1 MPDLTVRKIGHS
13 VTVML
18 DTDGTPLWMGERMV
32 EVAPGE
38 WMTPAMADFTGVT
51 ADAANHLGVSETPC
65 QVSTHNLL
73 LLNDGL
79 HCPEC
84 RAEI

>member
-1 MPDLTVRKIGHS
+1 MADLTVRKIGH
-13 VTVML
+13 TIPVML
-18 DTDGTPLWMGERMV
+18 DTDGTPLWVGERMV

-38 WMTPAMADFTGVT
+38 WMTRAMADF
-51 ADAANHLGVSETPC
+51 HLGVTETPC